1 MSVCQHSTIIWK
13 VKMSI
18 IKVEN
23 LTYKYNA
30 GTSNEVLA
38 LNDVS
43 FNVKDGEF
51 LGIIGKTGSGK
62 STLVKHLNGLL
73 KPHSGKVFIDKN
85 DIWKNK
91 KSLKKARFDI
101 GLCFQYPEY
110 QLFAQTVLEDIAFG
124 PINMGKSDKEAIDL
138 AKSSANIMKIDDN
151 ILEKSPFELSGGQ
164 KRRVAIAGI
173 IAMNPKVLVLD
184 EPFAS
189 LDPESVQELSNLLK
203 DYIKT
208 KNKTIIVV
216 SHDMT
221 QMANLCNN
229 IIVLNDGKLVM
240 NNTPDKIFED
250 VELLTRYDLDI
261 PEITQVFLKL
271 KNKGLD
277 LNTKVYT
284 VEQGKQAVLDYISR
298 CENA

>member
-1 MSVCQHSTIIWK
+1 
-13 VKMSI
+13 MSI
-18 IKVEN
+18 INVEN

-43 FNVKDGEF
+43 FKVESGEF

-73 KPHSGKVFIDKN
+73 KPDSGKVFIDEN

-91 KSLKKARFDI
+91 KTLKKARFDI

-124 PINMGKSDKEAIDL
+124 PINMGKSDKEAMNL
-138 AKSSANIMKIDDN
+138 AKSSAKIMKIDEN

-173 IAMNPKVLVLD
+173 IAMDPKVLVLD

-189 LDPESVQELSNLLK
+189 LDPESVEELSDLLK
-203 DYIKT
+203 DYIKN
-208 KNKTIIVV
+208 KDKTIVVV

-221 QMANLCNN
+221 QMANLCDR

-240 NNTPDKIFED
+240 NNTPEKIFED
-250 VELLTRYDLDI
+250 VDTLNKYDLDI
-261 PEITQVFLKL
+261 PEITQIFIEL
-271 KNKGLD
+271 KNRGLD
-277 LNTKVYT
+277 LNNKVYT
-284 VEQGKQAVLDYISR
+284 VDQGIQAVLDYISR
-298 CENA
+298 CKNA

>member
-1 MSVCQHSTIIWK
+1 
-13 VKMSI
+13 MSI
-18 IKVEN
+18 INVEN

-43 FNVKDGEF
+43 FKVESGEF

-73 KPHSGKVFIDKN
+73 KPDSGKVFIDEN

-91 KSLKKARFDI
+91 KTLKKARFDI

-110 QLFAQTVLEDIAFG
+110 QLFAQTVLKDIAFG
-124 PINMGKSDKEAIDL
+124 PINMGKSDKEAMDL
-138 AKSSANIMKIDDN
+138 AKSSAKIMKIDEN

-173 IAMNPKVLVLD
+173 IAMDPKVLVLD

-189 LDPESVQELSNLLK
+189 LDPESVEELSDLLK
-203 DYIKT
+203 DYIKN
-208 KNKTIIVV
+208 KDKTIVVV

-221 QMANLCNN
+221 QMANLCDR

-240 NNTPDKIFED
+240 NNTPEKIFED
-250 VELLTRYDLDI
+250 VDTLNKYDLDI
-261 PEITQVFLKL
+261 PEITQIFIEL
-271 KNKGLD
+271 KNRGLD
-277 LNTKVYT
+277 LNNKVYT
-284 VEQGKQAVLDYISR
+284 VDQGIQAVLDYISR
-298 CENA
+298 CKNA

>member
-1 MSVCQHSTIIWK
+1 
-13 VKMSI
+13 MSI
-18 IKVEN
+18 INVEN

-43 FNVKDGEF
+43 FKVESGEF

-73 KPHSGKVFIDKN
+73 KPDSGKVFIDEN

-91 KSLKKARFDI
+91 KTLKKARFDI

-110 QLFAQTVLEDIAFG
+110 QLFVQTVLKDIAFG
-124 PINMGKSDKEAIDL
+124 PINMGKSDKEAMDL
-138 AKSSANIMKIDDN
+138 AKSSAKIMKIDEN

-173 IAMNPKVLVLD
+173 IAMDPKVLVLD

-189 LDPESVQELSNLLK
+189 LDPESVEELSDLLK
-203 DYIKT
+203 DYIKN
-208 KNKTIIVV
+208 KDKTIVVV

-221 QMANLCNN
+221 QMANLCDR

-240 NNTPDKIFED
+240 NNTPEKIFED
-250 VELLTRYDLDI
+250 VDTLNKYDLDI
-261 PEITQVFLKL
+261 PEITQIFIEL
-271 KNKGLD
+271 KNRGLD
-277 LNTKVYT
+277 LNNKVYT
-284 VEQGKQAVLDYISR
+284 VDQGIQAVLDYISR
-298 CENA
+298 CKNA

>member
-1 MSVCQHSTIIWK
+1 
-13 VKMSI
+13 MSI
-18 IKVEN
+18 INVEN

-43 FNVKDGEF
+43 FKVESGEF

-73 KPHSGKVFIDKN
+73 KPDSGKVIIDEN

-91 KSLKKARFDI
+91 KTLKKARFDI

-124 PINMGKSDKEAIDL
+124 PINMGKSDKEAMDL
-138 AKSSANIMKIDDN
+138 AKSSAKIMKIDEN

-173 IAMNPKVLVLD
+173 IAMDPKVLVLD

-189 LDPESVQELSNLLK
+189 LDPESVEELSDLLK
-203 DYIKT
+203 DYIKN
-208 KNKTIIVV
+208 KDKTIVVV

-221 QMANLCNN
+221 QMANLCDR

-240 NNTPDKIFED
+240 NNTPEKIFED
-250 VELLTRYDLDI
+250 VDTLNKYDLDI
-261 PEITQVFLKL
+261 PEITQIFIKL
-271 KNKGLD
+271 KNRGLD
-277 LNTKVYT
+277 LNNKVYT
-284 VEQGKQAVLDYISR
+284 VDQGIQAVLDYISR
-298 CENA
+298 CKNA

>member
-1 MSVCQHSTIIWK
+1 
-13 VKMSI
+13 MSI
-18 IKVEN
+18 INVEN

-43 FNVKDGEF
+43 FKVESGEF

-73 KPHSGKVFIDKN
+73 KPDSGKVFIDEN

-91 KSLKKARFDI
+91 KTLKKARFDI

-124 PINMGKSDKEAIDL
+124 PINMEKSDKEAMDL
-138 AKSSANIMKIDDN
+138 AKSSAKIMKIDEN

-173 IAMNPKVLVLD
+173 IAMDPKVLVLD

-189 LDPESVQELSNLLK
+189 LDPESVEELSDLLK
-203 DYIKT
+203 DYIKN
-208 KNKTIIVV
+208 KDKTIVVV

-221 QMANLCNN
+221 QMANLCDR
-229 IIVLNDGKLVM
+229 IIVLNDSKLVM
-240 NNTPDKIFED
+240 NNTPEKIFED
-250 VELLTRYDLDI
+250 VDTLNKYDLDI
-261 PEITQVFLKL
+261 PEITQIFIEL
-271 KNKGLD
+271 KNRGLD
-277 LNTKVYT
+277 LNNKVYT
-284 VEQGKQAVLDYISR
+284 VDQGIQAVLDYISR
-298 CENA
+298 CKNA

>member
-1 MSVCQHSTIIWK
+1 
-13 VKMSI
+13 MSI
-18 IKVEN
+18 INVEN

-43 FNVKDGEF
+43 FKVESCEF

-73 KPHSGKVFIDKN
+73 KPDSGKVFIDEN
-85 DIWKNK
+85 YIWKNK
-91 KSLKKARFDI
+91 KTLKKARFDI

-124 PINMGKSDKEAIDL
+124 PINMGKSDKEAMDL
-138 AKSSANIMKIDDN
+138 AKSSAKIMKIDEN

-173 IAMNPKVLVLD
+173 IAMDPKVLVLD

-189 LDPESVQELSNLLK
+189 LDPESVEELSDLLK
-203 DYIKT
+203 DYIKN
-208 KNKTIIVV
+208 KDKTIVVV

-221 QMANLCNN
+221 QMANLCDR

-240 NNTPDKIFED
+240 NNTPEKIFED
-250 VELLTRYDLDI
+250 VDTLNKYDLDI
-261 PEITQVFLKL
+261 PEITQIFIEL
-271 KNKGLD
+271 KNRGFD
-277 LNTKVYT
+277 LNNKVYT
-284 VEQGKQAVLDYISR
+284 VDQGIQAVFDYISR
-298 CENA
+298 CKNA

>member
-1 MSVCQHSTIIWK
+1 
-13 VKMSI
+13 MSI
-18 IKVEN
+18 INVEN
-23 LTYKYNA
+23 LTHKYNA

-43 FNVKDGEF
+43 FKVEAGEF

-73 KPHSGKVFIDKN
+73 KPDSGKVFIDEN
-85 DIWKNK
+85 DIWKSK

-124 PINMGKSDKEAIDL
+124 PINMGKSDKEAMDL
-138 AKSSANIMKIDDN
+138 AKSSAKIMKIDEN
-151 ILEKSPFELSGGQ
+151 IFEKSPFELSGGQ

-173 IAMNPKVLVLD
+173 IAMDPKVLVLD

-189 LDPESVQELSNLLK
+189 LDPESVEELSDLLK
-203 DYIKT
+203 DYIKN
-208 KNKTIIVV
+208 KDKTIVVV

-221 QMANLCNN
+221 QMANLCDR

-240 NNTPDKIFED
+240 NNTPEKIFED
-250 VELLTRYDLDI
+250 VDTLNKYDLDI
-261 PEITQVFLKL
+261 PEITQIFIELK
-271 KNKGLD
+271 KRGLD
-277 LNTKVYT
+277 LNNKVYT
-284 VEQGKQAVLDYISR
+284 VDQGIQAVLDYISR
-298 CENA
+298 CKNA

>member
-1 MSVCQHSTIIWK
+1 
-13 VKMSI
+13 MSI
-18 IKVEN
+18 INVEN
-23 LTYKYNA
+23 LTHKYNA

-43 FNVKDGEF
+43 FKVEAGEF

-73 KPHSGKVFIDKN
+73 KPDSGKVFIDEN

-124 PINMGKSDKEAIDL
+124 PVNMGKSDKEAMDL
-138 AKSSANIMKIDDN
+138 AKSSANIMKIDEN

-173 IAMNPKVLVLD
+173 IAMDPKVLVLD

-189 LDPESVQELSNLLK
+189 LDPESVEELSDLLK
-203 DYIKT
+203 DYIKN
-208 KNKTIIVV
+208 KDKTIVVV

-221 QMANLCNN
+221 QMANLCDR

-240 NNTPDKIFED
+240 NNTPEKIFED
-250 VELLTRYDLDI
+250 VDTLNKYDLDI
-261 PEITQVFLKL
+261 PEITQIFIELK
-271 KNKGLD
+271 KRGFD
-277 LNTKVYT
+277 LNNKVYT
-284 VEQGKQAVLDYISR
+284 VDQGIQAVLDYISR
-298 CENA
+298 CKNA

>member
-1 MSVCQHSTIIWK
+1 MIIWK

-18 IKVEN
+18 IKVKN
-23 LTYKYNA
+23 LTYKYNS

-43 FNVKDGEF
+43 FNVEAGEF

-73 KPHSGKVFIDKN
+73 KPDSGKVFIDEN

-124 PINMGKSDKEAIDL
+124 PLNMGKSDNEALEL
-138 AKSSANIMKIDDN
+138 ARSSANTLKIDEN

-173 IAMNPKVLVLD
+173 IAMDPQVLVLD

-189 LDPESVQELSNLLK
+189 LDPESVQELSDLLK
-203 DYIKT
+203 DYIKNR
-208 KNKTIIVV
+208 NKTIIVV

-221 QMANLCNN
+221 QMANLCDK
-229 IIVLNDGKLVM
+229 IIVLNDGRLVM

-250 VELLTRYDLDI
+250 VELLNKFDLDI
-261 PEITQVFLKL
+261 PEITQVFIELK
-271 KNKGLD
+271 KRGFDFNK
-277 LNTKVYT
+277 KIYT
-284 VEQGKQAVLDYISR
+284 VDQGKQAVLDYISR
-298 CENA
+298 WEYA

>member
-1 MSVCQHSTIIWK
+1 
-13 VKMSI
+13 MSI
-18 IKVEN
+18 INVEN

-43 FNVKDGEF
+43 FKVESGEF

-73 KPHSGKVFIDKN
+73 KPDSGKVFIDEN

-91 KSLKKARFDI
+91 KTLKKARFDI

-110 QLFAQTVLEDIAFG
+110 QIFAQTVLEDIAFG
-124 PINMGKSDKEAIDL
+124 PINMGKSDKEAMNL
-138 AKSSANIMKIDDN
+138 AKSSAKIMKIDEN

-173 IAMNPKVLVLD
+173 IAMDPKVLVLD

-189 LDPESVQELSNLLK
+189 LDPESVEELSDLLK
-203 DYIKT
+203 DYIKN
-208 KNKTIIVV
+208 KDKTIVVV

-221 QMANLCNN
+221 QMANLCDR

-240 NNTPDKIFED
+240 NNTPEKIFED
-250 VELLTRYDLDI
+250 VDTLNKYDLDI
-261 PEITQVFLKL
+261 PEITQIFIEL
-271 KNKGLD
+271 KNRGLD
-277 LNTKVYT
+277 LNNKVYT
-284 VEQGKQAVLDYISR
+284 VDQGIQAVLDYISR
-298 CENA
+298 CKNA

>member
-1 MSVCQHSTIIWK
+1 
-13 VKMSI
+13 MSI
-18 IKVEN
+18 INVEN

-43 FNVKDGEF
+43 FKVESCEF

-73 KPHSGKVFIDKN
+73 KPDSGKVFIDEN

-91 KSLKKARFDI
+91 KTLKKARFDI

-124 PINMGKSDKEAIDL
+124 PINMGKSDKEAMDL
-138 AKSSANIMKIDDN
+138 AKSSAKIMKIDEN

-173 IAMNPKVLVLD
+173 IAMDPKVLVLD

-189 LDPESVQELSNLLK
+189 LDPESVEELSDLLK
-203 DYIKT
+203 DYIKN
-208 KNKTIIVV
+208 KDKTIVVV

-221 QMANLCNN
+221 QMANLCDR

-240 NNTPDKIFED
+240 NNTPEKIFED
-250 VELLTRYDLDI
+250 VDTLNKYDLDI
-261 PEITQVFLKL
+261 PEITQIFIEL
-271 KNKGLD
+271 KNRGFD
-277 LNTKVYT
+277 LNNKVYT
-284 VEQGKQAVLDYISR
+284 VDQGIQAVFDYISR
-298 CENA
+298 CKNA

>member
-1 MSVCQHSTIIWK
+1 
-13 VKMSI
+13 MSI
-18 IKVEN
+18 INVEN

-43 FNVKDGEF
+43 FKVESGEF

-73 KPHSGKVFIDKN
+73 KPDSGKVFIDEN

-91 KSLKKARFDI
+91 KTLKKARFDI

-124 PINMGKSDKEAIDL
+124 PINMGKSDKEAMDL
-138 AKSSANIMKIDDN
+138 AKSSAKIMKIDEN

-173 IAMNPKVLVLD
+173 IAMDPKVLVLD

-189 LDPESVQELSNLLK
+189 LDPESVEELSDLLK
-203 DYIKT
+203 DYIKN
-208 KNKTIIVV
+208 KDKTIFVV

-221 QMANLCNN
+221 QMANLCDR

-240 NNTPDKIFED
+240 NNTPEKIFED
-250 VELLTRYDLDI
+250 VDTLNKYDLDI
-261 PEITQVFLKL
+261 PEITQIFIEL
-271 KNKGLD
+271 KNRGLD
-277 LNTKVYT
+277 LNNKVYT
-284 VEQGKQAVLDYISR
+284 VDQGIQAVLDYISR
-298 CENA
+298 CKNA

>member
-1 MSVCQHSTIIWK
+1 
-13 VKMSI
+13 MSI
-18 IKVEN
+18 INVEN
-23 LTYKYNA
+23 LTHKYNA

-43 FNVKDGEF
+43 FKVEAGEF

-73 KPHSGKVFIDKN
+73 KPDSGKVFIDEN
-85 DIWKNK
+85 DIWKSK

-124 PINMGKSDKEAIDL
+124 PINMGKSDKEAMDL
-138 AKSSANIMKIDDN
+138 AKSSAKIMKIDEN
-151 ILEKSPFELSGGQ
+151 IFEKSPFELSGGQ

-173 IAMNPKVLVLD
+173 IAMDPKVLVLD

-189 LDPESVQELSNLLK
+189 LDPESVEELSDLLK
-203 DYIKT
+203 DYIKN
-208 KNKTIIVV
+208 KDKTIVVV

-221 QMANLCNN
+221 QMANLCDR

-240 NNTPDKIFED
+240 NNTPEKIFED
-250 VELLTRYDLDI
+250 VDTLNKYDLDI
-261 PEITQVFLKL
+261 PEITQIFIEL
-271 KNKGLD
+271 KNRGLD
-277 LNTKVYT
+277 LNNKVYT
-284 VEQGKQAVLDYISR
+284 VDQGIQAVLDYISR
-298 CENA
+298 CKNA

>member
-1 MSVCQHSTIIWK
+1 
-13 VKMSI
+13 MSI
-18 IKVEN
+18 INVEN

-43 FNVKDGEF
+43 FKVESGEF

-73 KPHSGKVFIDKN
+73 KPDSGKVFIDEN

-91 KSLKKARFDI
+91 KTLKKARFDI

-124 PINMGKSDKEAIDL
+124 PINMGKSDKEAMDL
-138 AKSSANIMKIDDN
+138 AKSSAKIMKIDEN

-173 IAMNPKVLVLD
+173 IAMDPKVLVLD

-189 LDPESVQELSNLLK
+189 LDPESVEELSDLLK
-203 DYIKT
+203 DYIKN
-208 KNKTIIVV
+208 KDKTIVVV

-221 QMANLCNN
+221 QMANLCDR
-229 IIVLNDGKLVM
+229 IILLNDGKLVM
-240 NNTPDKIFED
+240 NNTPEKIFED
-250 VELLTRYDLDI
+250 VDTLNKYDLDI
-261 PEITQVFLKL
+261 PEITQIFIEL
-271 KNKGLD
+271 KNRGLD
-277 LNTKVYT
+277 LNNKVYT
-284 VEQGKQAVLDYISR
+284 VDQGIQAVLDYISR
-298 CENA
+298 CKNA

>member
-1 MSVCQHSTIIWK
+1 
-13 VKMSI
+13 MSI
-18 IKVEN
+18 INVEN

-30 GTSNEVLA
+30 ETSNEVLA

-43 FNVKDGEF
+43 FKVESGEF

-73 KPHSGKVFIDKN
+73 KPDSGKVFIDEN

-91 KSLKKARFDI
+91 KTLKIARFDI

-124 PINMGKSDKEAIDL
+124 PINMGKSDKEAMDL
-138 AKSSANIMKIDDN
+138 AKSSAKIMKIDEN

-173 IAMNPKVLVLD
+173 IAMDPKVLVLD

-189 LDPESVQELSNLLK
+189 LDPESVEELSDLLK
-203 DYIKT
+203 DYIKN
-208 KNKTIIVV
+208 KDKTIVVV

-221 QMANLCNN
+221 QMANLCDR

-240 NNTPDKIFED
+240 NNTPEKIFED
-250 VELLTRYDLDI
+250 VDTLNKYDLDI
-261 PEITQVFLKL
+261 PEITQIFIEL
-271 KNKGLD
+271 KNRGLD
-277 LNTKVYT
+277 LNNKVYT
-284 VEQGKQAVLDYISR
+284 VDKGIQAVLDYISR
-298 CENA
+298 CKNA

>member
-1 MSVCQHSTIIWK
+1 MIIWK

-23 LTYKYNA
+23 LTYKYNS

-43 FNVKDGEF
+43 FNVEAGEF

-73 KPHSGKVFIDKN
+73 KPDSGKVFIDEN

-124 PINMGKSDKEAIDL
+124 PMNMGKSDNEALEL
-138 AKSSANIMKIDDN
+138 ARSSANTLKIDEN

-173 IAMNPKVLVLD
+173 IAMDPQVLVLD

-189 LDPESVQELSNLLK
+189 LDPESVQELSDLLK
-203 DYIKT
+203 DYIKNR
-208 KNKTIIVV
+208 NKTIIVV

-221 QMANLCNN
+221 QMANLCDK
-229 IIVLNDGKLVM
+229 IIVLNDGRLVM
-240 NNTPDKIFED
+240 NNTPDKIFDD
-250 VELLTRYDLDI
+250 VELLNKFDLDI
-261 PEITQVFLKL
+261 PEITQVFIELK
-271 KNKGLD
+271 KRGFDFNK
-277 LNTKVYT
+277 KVYT
-284 VEQGKQAVLDYISR
+284 VDQGKQAVLDYISR
-298 CENA
+298 WEYA

>member
-1 MSVCQHSTIIWK
+1 
-13 VKMSI
+13 MSI
-18 IKVEN
+18 INVEN

-43 FNVKDGEF
+43 FKVESGEF

-73 KPHSGKVFIDKN
+73 KPDSGKVFIDEN

-91 KSLKKARFDI
+91 KTLKKARFDI

-124 PINMGKSDKEAIDL
+124 PINMGKSDKEAMDL
-138 AKSSANIMKIDDN
+138 AKSSAKIMKIDEN

-173 IAMNPKVLVLD
+173 IAMDPKVLVLD

-189 LDPESVQELSNLLK
+189 LDPESVEEFSDLLK
-203 DYIKT
+203 DYIKN
-208 KNKTIIVV
+208 KDKTIVVV

-221 QMANLCNN
+221 QMANLCDR

-240 NNTPDKIFED
+240 NNTPEKIFED
-250 VELLTRYDLDI
+250 VDTLNKYDLDI
-261 PEITQVFLKL
+261 PEITQIFIEL
-271 KNKGLD
+271 KNRGLD
-277 LNTKVYT
+277 LNNKVYT
-284 VEQGKQAVLDYISR
+284 VDQGIQAVLDYISR
-298 CENA
+298 CKNA

>member
-1 MSVCQHSTIIWK
+1 MIIWK

-23 LTYKYNA
+23 LTYKYNS

-43 FNVKDGEF
+43 FNVEAGEF

-73 KPHSGKVFIDKN
+73 KPDSGKVFIDEN

-124 PINMGKSDKEAIDL
+124 PLNMGKSDNEALEL
-138 AKSSANIMKIDDN
+138 ARSSANTLKIDEN

-173 IAMNPKVLVLD
+173 IAMDPQVLVLD

-189 LDPESVQELSNLLK
+189 LDPESVQELSDLLK
-203 DYIKT
+203 DYIKNR
-208 KNKTIIVV
+208 NKTIIVV

-221 QMANLCNN
+221 QMANLCDK
-229 IIVLNDGKLVM
+229 IIVLNDGRLVM

-250 VELLTRYDLDI
+250 VELLNKFDLDI
-261 PEITQVFLKL
+261 PEITQVFIELK
-271 KNKGLD
+271 KRGFDFNK
-277 LNTKVYT
+277 KVYT
-284 VEQGKQAVLDYISR
+284 VDQGKQAVLDYISR
-298 CENA
+298 WEYA

>member
-1 MSVCQHSTIIWK
+1 
-13 VKMSI
+13 MSI
-18 IKVEN
+18 INVEN

-43 FNVKDGEF
+43 FKVESGEF

-73 KPHSGKVFIDKN
+73 KPDSGKVFIDEN

-91 KSLKKARFDI
+91 KTLKKARFDI

-124 PINMGKSDKEAIDL
+124 PINMGKSDKEAMNL
-138 AKSSANIMKIDDN
+138 AKSSAKIMKIDEN

-173 IAMNPKVLVLD
+173 IAMDPKVLVLD

-189 LDPESVQELSNLLK
+189 LDPESVEELSDLLK
-203 DYIKT
+203 DYIKN
-208 KNKTIIVV
+208 KDKTIVVV

-221 QMANLCNN
+221 QMANLCDR

-240 NNTPDKIFED
+240 NNTPEKIFED
-250 VELLTRYDLDI
+250 VDTLNKYDLDI
-261 PEITQVFLKL
+261 PEITQIFIEL
-271 KNKGLD
+271 KNRGFD
-277 LNTKVYT
+277 LNNKVYT
-284 VEQGKQAVLDYISR
+284 VDQGIQAVLDYISR
-298 CENA
+298 CKNA

>member
-1 MSVCQHSTIIWK
+1 
-13 VKMSI
+13 MSI
-18 IKVEN
+18 INVEN

-43 FNVKDGEF
+43 FKVESGEF

-73 KPHSGKVFIDKN
+73 KPDSGKVFIDEN

-91 KSLKKARFDI
+91 KTLKKARFDI

-124 PINMGKSDKEAIDL
+124 PINMGKSDKEAMDL
-138 AKSSANIMKIDDN
+138 AKSSAKIMKIDEN

-173 IAMNPKVLVLD
+173 IAMDPKVLVLD

-189 LDPESVQELSNLLK
+189 LDPESVEELSDLLK
-203 DYIKT
+203 DYIKN
-208 KNKTIIVV
+208 KDKTIVVV

-221 QMANLCNN
+221 QMANLCDR

-240 NNTPDKIFED
+240 NNTPEKIFED
-250 VELLTRYDLDI
+250 VDTLNKYDLDI
-261 PEITQVFLKL
+261 PEITQIFIEL

-277 LNTKVYT
+277 LNNKVYT
-284 VEQGKQAVLDYISR
+284 VDQGIQAVLDYISR
-298 CENA
+298 CKNA

>member
-1 MSVCQHSTIIWK
+1 
-13 VKMSI
+13 MSI
-18 IKVEN
+18 INVEN

-43 FNVKDGEF
+43 FKVESGEF

-73 KPHSGKVFIDKN
+73 KPDSGKVFIDEN

-91 KSLKKARFDI
+91 KTLKKARFDI

-110 QLFAQTVLEDIAFG
+110 QLFAQTVLKDIAFG
-124 PINMGKSDKEAIDL
+124 PINMGKSDKEAMDL
-138 AKSSANIMKIDDN
+138 AKSSAKIMKIDEN

-173 IAMNPKVLVLD
+173 IAMDPKVLVLD

-189 LDPESVQELSNLLK
+189 LDPESVEELSDLLK
-203 DYIKT
+203 DYIKN
-208 KNKTIIVV
+208 KDKTIVVV

-221 QMANLCNN
+221 QMANLCDR

-240 NNTPDKIFED
+240 NDTPEKIFED
-250 VELLTRYDLDI
+250 VDTLNKYDLDI
-261 PEITQVFLKL
+261 PEITQIFIEL
-271 KNKGLD
+271 KNRGLD
-277 LNTKVYT
+277 LNNKVYT
-284 VEQGKQAVLDYISR
+284 VDQGIQAVLDYISR
-298 CENA
+298 CKNA

>member
-1 MSVCQHSTIIWK
+1 
-13 VKMSI
+13 MSI
-18 IKVEN
+18 INVEN

-43 FNVKDGEF
+43 FKVESGEF

-73 KPHSGKVFIDKN
+73 KPDSGKVFIDEN

-91 KSLKKARFDI
+91 KTLKKARFDI

-124 PINMGKSDKEAIDL
+124 PINMGKSDKEAMDL
-138 AKSSANIMKIDDN
+138 AKSSAKIMKIDEN

-173 IAMNPKVLVLD
+173 IAMDPKVLVLD

-189 LDPESVQELSNLLK
+189 LDPESVEELSDLLK
-203 DYIKT
+203 DYIKN
-208 KNKTIIVV
+208 KDKTIVVV

-221 QMANLCNN
+221 QMANLCDR

-240 NNTPDKIFED
+240 NNTPEKIFED
-250 VELLTRYDLDI
+250 VDTLNKYDLDI
-261 PEITQVFLKL
+261 PEITQIFIEL
-271 KNKGLD
+271 KNRGFY
-277 LNTKVYT
+277 LNNKVYT
-284 VEQGKQAVLDYISR
+284 VDQGIQAVLDYISR
-298 CENA
+298 CKNA

>member
-1 MSVCQHSTIIWK
+1 
-13 VKMSI
+13 MSI
-18 IKVEN
+18 INVEN

-43 FNVKDGEF
+43 FKVESCEF

-73 KPHSGKVFIDKN
+73 KPDSGKVFIDKN

-91 KSLKKARFDI
+91 KTLKKARFDI

-124 PINMGKSDKEAIDL
+124 PINMGKSDKEAMDL
-138 AKSSANIMKIDDN
+138 AKSSAKIMKIDEN

-173 IAMNPKVLVLD
+173 IAMDPKVLVLD

-189 LDPESVQELSNLLK
+189 LDPESVEELSDLLK
-203 DYIKT
+203 DYIKN
-208 KNKTIIVV
+208 KDKTIVVV

-221 QMANLCNN
+221 QMANLCDR

-240 NNTPDKIFED
+240 NNTPEKIFED
-250 VELLTRYDLDI
+250 VDTLNKYDLDI
-261 PEITQVFLKL
+261 PEITQIFIEL
-271 KNKGLD
+271 KNRGFD
-277 LNTKVYT
+277 LNNKVYT
-284 VEQGKQAVLDYISR
+284 VDQGI
-298 CENA
+298 

>member
-1 MSVCQHSTIIWK
+1 
-13 VKMSI
+13 MSI
-18 IKVEN
+18 INVEN

-43 FNVKDGEF
+43 FKVESGEF

-73 KPHSGKVFIDKN
+73 KPDSGKVFIDEN

-124 PINMGKSDKEAIDL
+124 PINMGKSDKEAMDL
-138 AKSSANIMKIDDN
+138 AKSSAKIMKIDEN

-173 IAMNPKVLVLD
+173 IAMDPKVLVLD

-189 LDPESVQELSNLLK
+189 LDPESVEELSDLLK
-203 DYIKT
+203 DYIKN
-208 KNKTIIVV
+208 KDKTIVVV

-221 QMANLCNN
+221 QMANLCDR

-240 NNTPDKIFED
+240 NNTPEKIFED
-250 VELLTRYDLDI
+250 VDTLNKYDLDI
-261 PEITQVFLKL
+261 PEITQIFIKL
-271 KNKGLD
+271 KNRGLD
-277 LNTKVYT
+277 LNNKVYT
-284 VEQGKQAVLDYISR
+284 VDQGIQAVLDYISR
-298 CENA
+298 CKNA

>member
-1 MSVCQHSTIIWK
+1 
-13 VKMSI
+13 MSI
-18 IKVEN
+18 INVEN

-43 FNVKDGEF
+43 FKVESGEF

-73 KPHSGKVFIDKN
+73 KPDSGKVFIDEN

-91 KSLKKARFDI
+91 KTLKKARFDI

-124 PINMGKSDKEAIDL
+124 PINMGKSDKEAMDL
-138 AKSSANIMKIDDN
+138 AKSSAKIMKIDDN

-173 IAMNPKVLVLD
+173 IAMDPKVLVLD

-189 LDPESVQELSNLLK
+189 LDPESVEELSDLLK
-203 DYIKT
+203 DYIKN
-208 KNKTIIVV
+208 KDKTIVVV

-221 QMANLCNN
+221 QMANLCDR

-240 NNTPDKIFED
+240 NNTPEKIFED
-250 VELLTRYDLDI
+250 VDTLNKYDLDI
-261 PEITQVFLKL
+261 PEITQIFIEL
-271 KNKGLD
+271 KNRGFY
-277 LNTKVYT
+277 LNNKVYT
-284 VEQGKQAVLDYISR
+284 VDQGIQAVLDYISR
-298 CENA
+298 CKNA

>member
-1 MSVCQHSTIIWK
+1 
-13 VKMSI
+13 MSI
-18 IKVEN
+18 INVEN

-43 FNVKDGEF
+43 FKVESGEF

-73 KPHSGKVFIDKN
+73 KPDSGKVFIDEN

-124 PINMGKSDKEAIDL
+124 PINMGKSDKEAMDL
-138 AKSSANIMKIDDN
+138 AKSSAKIMKIDEN

-173 IAMNPKVLVLD
+173 IAMDPKVLVLD

-189 LDPESVQELSNLLK
+189 LDPESVEELSDLLK
-203 DYIKT
+203 DYIKN
-208 KNKTIIVV
+208 KDKTIVVV

-221 QMANLCNN
+221 QMANLCDR

-240 NNTPDKIFED
+240 NNTPEKIFED
-250 VELLTRYDLDI
+250 VDTLNKYDLDI
-261 PEITQVFLKL
+261 PEITQIFIEL
-271 KNKGLD
+271 KNRGFD
-277 LNTKVYT
+277 LNNKVYT
-284 VEQGKQAVLDYISR
+284 VDQGIQAVLDYISR
-298 CENA
+298 

>member
-1 MSVCQHSTIIWK
+1 
-13 VKMSI
+13 MSI
-18 IKVEN
+18 INVEN

-43 FNVKDGEF
+43 FKVESGEF

-73 KPHSGKVFIDKN
+73 KPDSGKVIIDEN

-91 KSLKKARFDI
+91 KTLKKARFDI

-124 PINMGKSDKEAIDL
+124 PINMGKSDKEAMNL
-138 AKSSANIMKIDDN
+138 AKSSAKIMKIDEN

-173 IAMNPKVLVLD
+173 IAMDPKVLVLD

-189 LDPESVQELSNLLK
+189 LDPESVEELSDLLK
-203 DYIKT
+203 DYIKN
-208 KNKTIIVV
+208 KDKTIVVV

-221 QMANLCNN
+221 QMANLCDR

-240 NNTPDKIFED
+240 NNTPEKIFED
-250 VELLTRYDLDI
+250 VDTLNKYDLDI
-261 PEITQVFLKL
+261 PEITQIFIEL
-271 KNKGLD
+271 KNRGLD
-277 LNTKVYT
+277 LNNKVYT
-284 VEQGKQAVLDYISR
+284 VDQGIQAVLDYISR
-298 CENA
+298 CKNA

>member
-1 MSVCQHSTIIWK
+1 
-13 VKMSI
+13 MSI
-18 IKVEN
+18 INVEN

-43 FNVKDGEF
+43 FKVESGEF

-73 KPHSGKVFIDKN
+73 KPDSGKVFIDEN

-91 KSLKKARFDI
+91 KTLKKARFDI

-124 PINMGKSDKEAIDL
+124 PINMGKSDKEAMDL
-138 AKSSANIMKIDDN
+138 AKSSAKIMKIDGN

-173 IAMNPKVLVLD
+173 IAMDPKVLVLD

-189 LDPESVQELSNLLK
+189 LDPESVEELSDLLK
-203 DYIKT
+203 DYIKN
-208 KNKTIIVV
+208 KDKTIVVV

-221 QMANLCNN
+221 QMANLCDR

-240 NNTPDKIFED
+240 NNTPEKIFED
-250 VELLTRYDLDI
+250 VDTLNKYDLDI
-261 PEITQVFLKL
+261 PEITQIFIEL
-271 KNKGLD
+271 KNRGFD
-277 LNTKVYT
+277 LNNKVYT
-284 VEQGKQAVLDYISR
+284 VDQGIQAVLDYISR
-298 CENA
+298 CKNA

>member
-1 MSVCQHSTIIWK
+1 
-13 VKMSI
+13 MSI
-18 IKVEN
+18 INVEN

-43 FNVKDGEF
+43 FKVESGEF

-73 KPHSGKVFIDKN
+73 KPDSGKVFIDEN

-91 KSLKKARFDI
+91 KTLKKARFDI

-124 PINMGKSDKEAIDL
+124 PINMGKSDKEAMDL
-138 AKSSANIMKIDDN
+138 AKSSAKIMKIDEN

-173 IAMNPKVLVLD
+173 IAMDPKVLVLD

-189 LDPESVQELSNLLK
+189 LDPESVEELSDLLK
-203 DYIKT
+203 DYIKN
-208 KNKTIIVV
+208 KDKTIVVV

-221 QMANLCNN
+221 RMANLCDR

-240 NNTPDKIFED
+240 NNTPEKIFED
-250 VELLTRYDLDI
+250 VDTLNKYDLDI
-261 PEITQVFLKL
+261 PEITQIFIEL
-271 KNKGLD
+271 KNRGLD
-277 LNTKVYT
+277 LNNKVYT
-284 VEQGKQAVLDYISR
+284 VDQGIQAVLDYISR
-298 CENA
+298 CKNA

>member
-1 MSVCQHSTIIWK
+1 
-13 VKMSI
+13 MSI
-18 IKVEN
+18 INVEN

-43 FNVKDGEF
+43 FKIESGEF

-73 KPHSGKVFIDKN
+73 KPDSGKVFIDEN

-91 KSLKKARFDI
+91 KTLKKARFDI

-124 PINMGKSDKEAIDL
+124 PINMGKSDKEAMDL
-138 AKSSANIMKIDDN
+138 AKSSAKIMKIDEN

-173 IAMNPKVLVLD
+173 IAMDPKVLVLD

-189 LDPESVQELSNLLK
+189 LDPESVEELSDLLK
-203 DYIKT
+203 DYIKN
-208 KNKTIIVV
+208 KDKTIVVV

-221 QMANLCNN
+221 QMANLCDR

-240 NNTPDKIFED
+240 NNTPEKIFED
-250 VELLTRYDLDI
+250 VDTLNKYDLDI
-261 PEITQVFLKL
+261 PEITQIFIEL
-271 KNKGLD
+271 KNRGLD
-277 LNTKVYT
+277 LNNKVYT
-284 VEQGKQAVLDYISR
+284 VDQGIQAVLDYISR
-298 CENA
+298 CKNA

>member
-1 MSVCQHSTIIWK
+1 
-13 VKMSI
+13 MSI
-18 IKVEN
+18 INVEN

-43 FNVKDGEF
+43 FKVESGEF

-73 KPHSGKVFIDKN
+73 KPDSGKVFIDEN

-91 KSLKKARFDI
+91 KTLKKARFDI

-124 PINMGKSDKEAIDL
+124 PINMGKSDKEAMDL
-138 AKSSANIMKIDDN
+138 AKSSAKIMKIDEN

-173 IAMNPKVLVLD
+173 IAMDPKVLVLD

-189 LDPESVQELSNLLK
+189 LDPESVEELSDLLK
-203 DYIKT
+203 DYIKN
-208 KNKTIIVV
+208 KDKTIVVV

-221 QMANLCNN
+221 QMANLCDR

-240 NNTPDKIFED
+240 NNTPEKIFED
-250 VELLTRYDLDI
+250 VDTLNKYDLDI
-261 PEITQVFLKL
+261 PEITQIFIEL
-271 KNKGLD
+271 KNRGLD
-277 LNTKVYT
+277 LNNKVYT
-284 VEQGKQAVLDYISR
+284 VDQGIQAVLDYISR
-298 CENA
+298 CKNA

>member
-1 MSVCQHSTIIWK
+1 
-13 VKMSI
+13 MSI
-18 IKVEN
+18 INVEN

-43 FNVKDGEF
+43 FKVESGEF

-73 KPHSGKVFIDKN
+73 KPDSGKVFIDEN

-91 KSLKKARFDI
+91 KTLKKARFDI

-124 PINMGKSDKEAIDL
+124 PINMGKSDKEAMDL
-138 AKSSANIMKIDDN
+138 AKSSAKIMKIDEN

-173 IAMNPKVLVLD
+173 IAMDPKVLVLD

-189 LDPESVQELSNLLK
+189 LDPESVEELSDLLK
-203 DYIKT
+203 DYIKN
-208 KNKTIIVV
+208 KDKTIVVV

-221 QMANLCNN
+221 QMANLCDR

-240 NNTPDKIFED
+240 NNTPEKIFED
-250 VELLTRYDLDI
+250 VDTLNKYDLDI
-261 PEITQVFLKL
+261 PEITQIFIEL
-271 KNKGLD
+271 KNRGFD
-277 LNTKVYT
+277 LNNKVYT
-284 VEQGKQAVLDYISR
+284 VDQGIQAVLDYISR
-298 CENA
+298 CKNA

>member
-1 MSVCQHSTIIWK
+1 
-13 VKMSI
+13 MSI
-18 IKVEN
+18 INVEN

-43 FNVKDGEF
+43 FKVESCEF

-73 KPHSGKVFIDKN
+73 KPDSGKVFIDEN

-91 KSLKKARFDI
+91 KTLKKARFDI

-124 PINMGKSDKEAIDL
+124 PINMGKSDKEAMDL
-138 AKSSANIMKIDDN
+138 AKSSAKIMKIDEN

-173 IAMNPKVLVLD
+173 IAMDPKVLVLD

-189 LDPESVQELSNLLK
+189 LDPESVEELSDLLK
-203 DYIKT
+203 DYIKN
-208 KNKTIIVV
+208 KDKTIVVV

-221 QMANLCNN
+221 QMANLCDR

-240 NNTPDKIFED
+240 NNTPEKIFED
-250 VELLTRYDLDI
+250 VDTLNKYDLDI
-261 PEITQVFLKL
+261 PEITQIFIEL
-271 KNKGLD
+271 KNRGFE
-277 LNTKVYT
+277 LNNKVYT
-284 VEQGKQAVLDYISR
+284 VDQGIQAVLDYISR
-298 CENA
+298 CKNA

>member
-1 MSVCQHSTIIWK
+1 MIIWK

-23 LTYKYNA
+23 LTYKYNS

-43 FNVKDGEF
+43 FNVEAGEF
-51 LGIIGKTGSGK
+51 LGIIGKTGTGK

-73 KPHSGKVFIDKN
+73 KPDSGKVFIDEN

-124 PINMGKSDKEAIDL
+124 PMNMGKSDNEALEL
-138 AKSSANIMKIDDN
+138 ARSSANTLKIDES

-173 IAMNPKVLVLD
+173 IAMDPKVLVLD

-189 LDPESVQELSNLLK
+189 LDPESVQELSDLLK
-203 DYIKT
+203 DYIKNR
-208 KNKTIIVV
+208 NKTIIVV

-221 QMANLCNN
+221 QMANLCDK
-229 IIVLNDGKLVM
+229 IIVLNDGRLVM

-250 VELLTRYDLDI
+250 VELLNKFDLDI
-261 PEITQVFLKL
+261 PEITQVFIELK
-271 KNKGLD
+271 KRGFDFNK
-277 LNTKVYT
+277 KVYT
-284 VEQGKQAVLDYISR
+284 VDQGKQAVLDYISR
-298 CENA
+298 WEYA

>member
-1 MSVCQHSTIIWK
+1 
-13 VKMSI
+13 MSI
-18 IKVEN
+18 INVEN

-30 GTSNEVLA
+30 ETSNEVLA

-43 FNVKDGEF
+43 FKVESGEF

-73 KPHSGKVFIDKN
+73 KPDSGKVFIDEN

-91 KSLKKARFDI
+91 KTLKIARFDI

-124 PINMGKSDKEAIDL
+124 PINMGKSDKEAMDL
-138 AKSSANIMKIDDN
+138 AKSSAKIMKIDEN

-173 IAMNPKVLVLD
+173 IAMDPKVLVLD

-189 LDPESVQELSNLLK
+189 LDPESVEELSDLLK
-203 DYIKT
+203 DYIKN
-208 KNKTIIVV
+208 KDKTIVVV

-221 QMANLCNN
+221 QMANLCDR

-240 NNTPDKIFED
+240 NNTPEKIFED
-250 VELLTRYDLDI
+250 VDTLNKYDLDI
-261 PEITQVFLKL
+261 PEITQIFIEL
-271 KNKGLD
+271 KNRGLD
-277 LNTKVYT
+277 LNNKVYT
-284 VEQGKQAVLDYISR
+284 VDQGIQAVLDYISR
-298 CENA
+298 CKNA

>member
-1 MSVCQHSTIIWK
+1 
-13 VKMSI
+13 MSI
-18 IKVEN
+18 INVEN

-43 FNVKDGEF
+43 FKVESGEF

-73 KPHSGKVFIDKN
+73 KPDSGKVFIDEN

-91 KSLKKARFDI
+91 KTLKKARFDI

-124 PINMGKSDKEAIDL
+124 PINMGKSDKEAMNL
-138 AKSSANIMKIDDN
+138 AKSSAKIMKIYEN

-173 IAMNPKVLVLD
+173 IAMDPKVLVLD

-189 LDPESVQELSNLLK
+189 LDPESVEELSDLLK
-203 DYIKT
+203 DYIKN
-208 KNKTIIVV
+208 KDKTIVVV

-221 QMANLCNN
+221 QMANLCDR

-240 NNTPDKIFED
+240 NNTPEKIFED
-250 VELLTRYDLDI
+250 VDTLNKYDLDI
-261 PEITQVFLKL
+261 PEITQIFIEL
-271 KNKGLD
+271 KNRGFD
-277 LNTKVYT
+277 LNNKVYT
-284 VEQGKQAVLDYISR
+284 VDQGIQAVLDYISR
-298 CENA
+298 CKNA

>member
-1 MSVCQHSTIIWK
+1 
-13 VKMSI
+13 MSI
-18 IKVEN
+18 INVEN

-43 FNVKDGEF
+43 FKVESGEF

-73 KPHSGKVFIDKN
+73 KPDSGKVFIDEN

-124 PINMGKSDKEAIDL
+124 PINMGKSDKEAMDL
-138 AKSSANIMKIDDN
+138 AKSSAKIMKIDEN

-173 IAMNPKVLVLD
+173 IAMDPKVLVLD

-189 LDPESVQELSNLLK
+189 LDPESVEELSDLLK
-203 DYIKT
+203 DYIKN
-208 KNKTIIVV
+208 KDKTIVVV

-221 QMANLCNN
+221 QMANLCDR

-240 NNTPDKIFED
+240 NNTPEKIFED
-250 VELLTRYDLDI
+250 VDTLNKYDLDI
-261 PEITQVFLKL
+261 PEITQIFIEL
-271 KNKGLD
+271 KNRGFD
-277 LNTKVYT
+277 LNNKVYT
-284 VEQGKQAVLDYISR
+284 VDQGIQAVLDYISR
-298 CENA
+298 CKNA

>member
-1 MSVCQHSTIIWK
+1 
-13 VKMSI
+13 MSI
-18 IKVEN
+18 INVEN

-43 FNVKDGEF
+43 FKVESGEF

-73 KPHSGKVFIDKN
+73 KPDSGKVFIDEN

-91 KSLKKARFDI
+91 KTLKKARFDI

-124 PINMGKSDKEAIDL
+124 PINMGKSDKEAMDL
-138 AKSSANIMKIDDN
+138 AKSSAKIMKIDEN

-173 IAMNPKVLVLD
+173 IAMDPKVLVLD

-189 LDPESVQELSNLLK
+189 LDPESVEELSDLLK
-203 DYIKT
+203 DYIKN
-208 KNKTIIVV
+208 KDKTIVVV

-221 QMANLCNN
+221 QMANLCDR

-240 NNTPDKIFED
+240 NNTPEKIFED
-250 VELLTRYDLDI
+250 VDTLNKYDLDI
-261 PEITQVFLKL
+261 PEITQIFIEL
-271 KNKGLD
+271 KNRGFE
-277 LNTKVYT
+277 LNNKVYT
-284 VEQGKQAVLDYISR
+284 VDQGIQAVLDYISR
-298 CENA
+298 CKNA